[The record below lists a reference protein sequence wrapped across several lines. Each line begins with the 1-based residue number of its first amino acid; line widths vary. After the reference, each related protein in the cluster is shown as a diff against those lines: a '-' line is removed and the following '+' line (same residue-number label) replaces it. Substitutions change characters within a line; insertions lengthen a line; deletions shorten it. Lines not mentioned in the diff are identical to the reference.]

1 MGNVQL
7 PYAVRIRGMCIAGN
21 ARKYLVNFLQSIPV
35 TQSMAIPPMVP
46 ELSSAGSGKR
56 MKKQE
61 FSEGY
66 GMSKFSEKGYVVKE
80 NAPIYLTEDMDKTV
94 KWFEDVL
101 GWYSNI
107 VERDDN
113 GNGCYGVVFDML
125 PEVELVHL
133 APFTGF
139 QIFCGTPEPCMISF
153 MQVKGINKM
162 YDYVKSNGWEKI
174 TEVVTQPWGGKTCSL
189 TTIDG
194 YIINIFE

>member
-7 PYAVRIRGMCIAGN
+7 LYAVRIRGMCIAGN

-35 TQSMAIPPMVP
+35 TRSMATPPMVP

-80 NAPIYLTEDMDKTV
+80 NAPIYLTEDIDKTV

-153 MQVKGINKM
+153 MQVKGIDKM
-162 YDYVKSNGWEKI
+162 YDYVKSNGWDKI

>member
-35 TQSMAIPPMVP
+35 TWSMAIPPMVP

-153 MQVKGINKM
+153 MQVKGIDKM

>member
-1 MGNVQL
+1 
-7 PYAVRIRGMCIAGN
+7 
-21 ARKYLVNFLQSIPV
+21 
-35 TQSMAIPPMVP
+35 
-46 ELSSAGSGKR
+46 
-56 MKKQE
+56 
-61 FSEGY
+61 
-66 GMSKFSEKGYVVKE
+66 MSKFSEKGYFVKE
-80 NAPIYLTEDMDKTV
+80 NAPIYQTADMDRTA

-107 VERDDN
+107 VERDND

-139 QIFCGTPEPCMISF
+139 QMFRGTPEPRAVSF
-153 MQVKGINKM
+153 MQVSNIYKM
-162 YDYVKSNGWEKI
+162 YDYIVSHGWDQI
-174 TEVVTQPWGGKTCSL
+174 TEVVVQPWGGKTCSV